1 MDATQE
7 SISDSYRRVTDAL
20 AAKDEY
26 VHGKPRLVVVNKL
39 DLAESQLNE
48 ASESTD
54 EFPGAV
60 AVCYV
65 SAATGEGIPEL
76 MRRLVE
82 LVKETGTESSSQGSA
97 EVPVLRPKPKG
108 RRISVVKDA
117 EAYVVHAG
125 ELERL
130 IMGTDISD
138 WEARMQLMSLLEK
151 AGVHQALEKAGVKE
165 GDTVRI
171 GGADMEWT

>member
-1 MDATQE
+1 MRPLRAQM
-7 SISDSYRRVTDAL
+7 S
-20 AAKDEY
+20 
-26 VHGKPRLVVVNKL
+26 
-39 DLAESQLNE
+39 
-48 ASESTD
+48 
-54 EFPGAV
+54 FPGAV

-82 LVKETGTESSSQGSA
+82 LVKETGSESSSQGSA

-117 EAYVVHAG
+117 EAYVVHRG

-130 IMGTDISD
+130 IRGTDISD
-138 WEARMQLMSLLEK
+138 WEAPNAAHVP
-151 AGVHQALEKAGVKE
+151 AGKGRHAPSPAE
-165 GDTVRI
+165 GWR
-171 GGADMEWT
+171 

>member
-1 MDATQE
+1 M
-7 SISDSYRRVTDAL
+7 
-20 AAKDEY
+20 
-26 VHGKPRLVVVNKL
+26 
-39 DLAESQLNE
+39 
-48 ASESTD
+48 
-54 EFPGAV
+54 
-60 AVCYV
+60 
-65 SAATGEGIPEL
+65 
-76 MRRLVE
+76 E

-171 GGADMEWT
+171 AGADMEWT